1 MEYWSA
7 VFQLSITPPLHRS
20 CLALFF
26 GMALSNLHA
35 ADPAPLKPDA
45 FLSRYCLD
53 CHDADVQKGDR
64 RLDDLPLK
72 VGTDIAIAERW
83 QEVLHQL

>member
-1 MEYWSA
+1 MSRI
-7 VFQLSITPPLHRS
+7 LLPPFS
-20 CLALFF
+20 CLYIVVL
-26 GMALSNLHA
+26 LTIQLHA
-35 ADPAPLKPDA
+35 SESAPLKPDA

-53 CHDADVQKGDR
+53 CHDGDVQKGDR

-83 QEVLHQL
+83 QEVLHQLQLGQMPPA